1 MSTQVSACSLA
12 QMPKPKNRPV
22 ANFHPSIWGDQ
33 FITYTPEDKVTRAC
47 KVEQIEDLKKEVKR
61 KLTAATAN
69 PSQLLNFIDA
79 VQRLGV
85 AYHFEQEIEEA
96 LQHIYNSFHDL
107 NDIDGDLYNVA
118 LGFRLLRQQ
127 GYSISCGIFKK
138 FSDERGRFKEALITN
153 VQGMLG
159 LYEAAHLRV
168 HGEVILEEA
177 LAFTTTHLKAM
188 VEHLGYPLAEQ
199 VAHAL
204 NRPIR
209 KGLERLEARWYISIY
224 QDEAFHD
231 KTLLKLAKLDFN
243 LVQSLHKEE
252 LSNLARW
259 WKELDFATKLPFAR
273 DRLVEGYFWICA
285 VYFEPQYVRAR
296 RLSTKVIAMTSI
308 IDDIYD
314 AYGTFEELKLFVEAI
329 ERWDINSIDHLP
341 EYMKL
346 SYMALLDVYKEIEE
360 EMEKE
365 GNQYRVHY
373 AKEVMKNQVRAYFAE
388 AKWLH
393 EEHRPTIEEYMR
405 VAVVSSGYCL
415 IATTS
420 LVGMGERATKEAF
433 DWVTN
438 DPKIM
443 SSSSLIARLMD
454 DIRSHKFEQE
464 REHVASAIECYMN
477 QYGGS
482 EEQVYNNFQKQIEN
496 AWMDINQECLKPTAV
511 PMPILALIL
520 NLARAADVFYEEQ
533 DGYTHVGKVM
543 KNNIASCFIDPI
555 I

>member
-12 QMPKPKNRPV
+12 QIPKPKNRPV
-22 ANFHPSIWGDQ
+22 ANFHPNIWGDQ

-69 PSQLLNFIDA
+69 RSQLLNFIDA

-85 AYHFEQEIEEA
+85 AYNFEQEIEEA

-127 GYSISCGIFKK
+127 GYSISCDIFKK
-138 FSDERGRFKEALITN
+138 FTDERGRFKEVLITN
-153 VQGMLG
+153 VRGMLG

-168 HGEVILEEA
+168 HGEDILAEA

-188 VEHLGYPLAEQ
+188 VESLGYPLAEQ

-231 KTLLKLAKLDFN
+231 KTLLELAKLDFN
-243 LVQSLHKEE
+243 LVQSLHREE

-259 WKELDFATKLPFAR
+259 D
-273 DRLVEGYFWICA
+273 
-285 VYFEPQYVRAR
+285 
-296 RLSTKVIAMTSI
+296 S
-308 IDDIYD
+308 
-314 AYGTFEELKLFVEAI
+314 
-329 ERWDINSIDHLP
+329 NSIDHLP

-405 VAVVSSGYCL
+405 VAVVSSGYYL

-482 EEQVYNNFQKQIEN
+482 EEQAYNNFQKQIEN
-496 AWMDINQECLKPTAV
+496 AWMDINQECLKPTDV

-543 KNNIASCFIDPI
+543 KNNIASCFIDLI